1 MRFWDHPRVFS
12 FFNYR
17 RMQLRFS
24 VRYLCPFL
32 FLVEFSSYV
41 DGRSS
46 GRCPLDKV
54 VVVGT
59 FQLVAFWFGSFLL
72 LLLLFWC
79 VCVCV
84 SSACPLPGKK
94 KGHKVVAGRHDVR
107 LVNSPENSIAFV
119 YSVCLFVCRET
130 ELL

>member
-1 MRFWDHPRVFS
+1 
-12 FFNYR
+12 
-17 RMQLRFS
+17 MQLRFS

-46 GRCPLDKV
+46 GRSCPLDKV

-72 LLLLFWC
+72 LLLLLFW
-79 VCVCV
+79 CVCV

-94 KGHKVVAGRHDVR
+94 KKKATRWWLDDMTFG
-107 LVNSPENSIAFV
+107 S
-119 YSVCLFVCRET
+119 
-130 ELL
+130 